1 MWILW
6 ILRKETKREQ
16 QRQWERKNIE
26 LRYIAQWEGGKKP
39 AGNEWIGGGGKEGEG
54 WREMEI
60 EEM

>member
-1 MWILW
+1 MGE
-6 ILRKETKREQ
+6 KT
-16 QRQWERKNIE
+16 
-26 LRYIAQWEGGKKP
+26 